1 MSKNEIDR
9 LSGFAI
15 VTGASSGI
23 GLELAKLAAKDGCSL
38 LLVADRDLAA
48 ATDAVRECGAKNVE
62 TLEADLATR
71 DGIDSVMARIGDRPV
86 DVLLAN
92 AGHGQ
97 GGAFLDQDWNDIA
110 HVIDTNI
117 KGAVSLIHKV
127 GQRMRARNAGR
138 ILVTGSIAGHLPG
151 AFQLVYNSTKAF
163 IDDFCVG
170 LHNEL
175 METDVVV
182 TCLLPGVTDTQ
193 FFKRAGMEDT
203 KAGQSD
209 SKADPAKVAKDGY
222 DALLEGDTQVVS
234 GFMNKVQTMFADI
247 LPDDLVAQMHRRL
260 AKPKHRETEDA

>member
-1 MSKNEIDR
+1 MSKMKIDK
-9 LSGFAI
+9 LTGFVV

-38 LLVADRDLAA
+38 LLVADRDLSQANA
-48 ATDAVRECGAKNVE
+48 EVKSAGAGEVD
-62 TLEADLATR
+62 TLETDLATT
-71 DGIDSVMARIGDRPV
+71 DGIAALMQKIGDRAV
-86 DVLLAN
+86 DVLMAN

-97 GGAFLDQDWNDIA
+97 GGAFLDQDWSEIA

-117 KGAVSLIHKV
+117 AGTVSLIHQV
-127 GQRMRARNAGR
+127 GKRMRDRNAGR

-175 METDVVV
+175 KETDVVV
-182 TCLLPGVTDTQ
+182 TCLLPGVTDTD
-193 FFKRAGMEDT
+193 FFERADMEDT
-203 KAGQSD
+203 AAGKSS

-222 DALLEGDTQVVS
+222 DALLDGDTQVVS
-234 GFMNKVQTMFADI
+234 GFMNKVQTLFADI
-247 LPDDLVAQMHRRL
+247 LPDDVVAQMHRKMAEPDRH
-260 AKPKHRETEDA
+260 KRSDP

>member
-1 MSKNEIDR
+1 MSSKEIEK
-9 LSGFAI
+9 LSGLCV

-23 GLELAKLAAKDGCSL
+23 GLELAKLAAADGCGL
-38 LLVADRDLAA
+38 ILAADRDLSEGERAA
-48 ATDAVRECGAKNVE
+48 RAAGASSVE
-62 TLEADLATR
+62 TIECDLGTK
-71 DGIDSVMARIGDRPV
+71 DGIDALMAKIGTRPV
-86 DVLLAN
+86 DVLMAN

-97 GGAFLDQDWNDIA
+97 GGAFLDQNWNDIS
-110 HVIDTNI
+110 HIIDTNV
-117 KGAVSLIHKV
+117 KGTVSLIHRI
-127 GQRMRARNAGR
+127 GQQMRTRNVGR

-175 METDVVV
+175 KETDVVV

-193 FFKRAGMEDT
+193 FFERADMENT
-203 KAGQSD
+203 NAGESD

-234 GFMNKVQTMFADI
+234 GFMNKVQTLFADI
-247 LPDDLVAQMHRRL
+247 LPDDMVAQMHRRM
-260 AKPKHRETEDA
+260 AKPKGS